1 MQNERINNV
10 FTLALL
16 TAALA
21 ACSSPSPQLDSTF
34 GDTVNAAREQQILNP
49 DASRN
54 TEPVV
59 GLGGKAAKAVVT
71 RYYKTYQSPP
81 MSGNVYTIG
90 VGTGTSGSAGGGGS
104 SGGGMQ

>member
-10 FTLALL
+10 LTLALL
-16 TAALA
+16 TALA

-34 GDTVNAAREQQILNP
+34 GDAVNAATAQQILNP

-54 TEPVV
+54 TQPVV
-59 GLGGKAAKAVVT
+59 GLGGKAAKAVAI

-90 VGTGTSGSAGGGGS
+90 VGTGASGSAGAGGG
-104 SGGGMQ
+104 GGGGAMQ